1 LDWFQGTPKLF
12 QDDQRVLFV
21 SFRHAETPQGEDSA
35 GFIGLD
41 PARGFTINL
50 ALPEQNLGPTEC
62 LTALYRVLLPIF
74 YQFGPE
80 LVLVA
85 AGRGIHQ
92 VHGNL

>member
-1 LDWFQGTPKLF
+1 MDWFHGAPKSF

-21 SFRHAETPQGEDSA
+21 SFRHSETSQGEDSA

-50 ALPEQNLGPTEC
+50 SLPKQNFGPTEC

-80 LVLVA
+80 LILVA
-85 AGRGIHQ
+85 AGQGIHQ
-92 VHGNL
+92 VHVNL